1 MIINNEFF
9 PDFDRNSTFIF
20 ENSRAKSI
28 KVSVSLVYRG
38 NFNDARLVGTKTFDI
53 DKLLNDIPNFV
64 DVFLGELN
72 EPYWVGFIGLINDVL
87 YMVSV
92 YGDTFKTEL
101 YTKTFTADYDD
112 KYIISSE
119 VSLSTTK

>member
-9 PDFDRNSTFIF
+9 PDFDRNTTFIF

-28 KVSVSLVYRG
+28 KISVSLVYRG

>member
-28 KVSVSLVYRG
+28 KISVSLVYRG

-53 DKLLNDIPNFV
+53 DKLLNNTPNFV

-72 EPYWVGFIGLINDVL
+72 EPYLVGFIGLINDVL
-87 YMVSV
+87 YMASV

>member
-28 KVSVSLVYRG
+28 KISVSLVYRG

-53 DKLLNDIPNFV
+53 DKLLNNTPNFV

-72 EPYWVGFIGLINDVL
+72 EPYLVGFIGLINDVL
-87 YMVSV
+87 YMASV

-112 KYIISSE
+112 KYFISSE

>member
-53 DKLLNDIPNFV
+53 DKLLNNTPNFV

>member
-28 KVSVSLVYRG
+28 KISVSLVYRG

-72 EPYWVGFIGLINDVL
+72 EPYLVGFIGLINDVL
-87 YMVSV
+87 YMASV

>member
-28 KVSVSLVYRG
+28 KISVSLVYRG

>member
-9 PDFDRNSTFIF
+9 PDFDRNTTFIF

-28 KVSVSLVYRG
+28 KISVSLVYRG

-72 EPYWVGFIGLINDVL
+72 EPYLVGFIGLINDVL
-87 YMVSV
+87 YMASV

>member
-28 KVSVSLVYRG
+28 KISVSLVYRG

-53 DKLLNDIPNFV
+53 DKLLNNTPNFV

-72 EPYWVGFIGLINDVL
+72 EPYLVGLIGLINDVL
-87 YMVSV
+87 YMASV

>member
-9 PDFDRNSTFIF
+9 PDFDRNTTFIF

-28 KVSVSLVYRG
+28 KISVSLVYRG

-53 DKLLNDIPNFV
+53 DKLLNNTPNFV

-72 EPYWVGFIGLINDVL
+72 EPYLVGLIGLINDVL
-87 YMVSV
+87 YMASV

>member
-28 KVSVSLVYRG
+28 KISVSLVYRG

-53 DKLLNDIPNFV
+53 DKLLNNTPNFV
-64 DVFLGELN
+64 DVFLGELK
-72 EPYWVGFIGLINDVL
+72 EPYLVGFIGLINDVL
-87 YMVSV
+87 YMASV